1 MTSDNISSTDN
12 QTFYEQNI
20 EPWVER
26 NGFAHWAMAL
36 LWVFVAAIAF
46 QVFGGILQFILI
58 FSTAENLTDPTAI
71 MDSLAERVDLLML
84 SNTIAQFTMIAGSA
98 FIGVKL
104 HRKIKANKSFLRLQK
119 GENFIQQVGLTVVL
133 FIVAFPIV
141 LFLGWINSFVPTPDI
156 LKQIAEQS
164 AEMIANLL
172 RSENGILLGFLFI
185 GITPS
190 ICEELLFRGYMFRA
204 FEKSTKLITSILVT
218 SFVFSLFHLDITG
231 LLPRMFLG
239 IMLAY
244 VTWSSNSLYPAMI
257 GHLVNNGGIVMVAG
271 INPEVLDSA
280 PSPDSEMPWLLIGL
294 SFIVTPGVL
303 YLLKKYRSE
312 INPKAE
318 HV

>member
-12 QTFYEQNI
+12 HTFYEQNI

-36 LWVFVAAIAF
+36 MWVLVAAIAF
-46 QVFGGILQFILI
+46 QVFGGILQLILI

-71 MDSLAERVDLLML
+71 MDSLTERADLLML
-84 SNTIAQFTMIAGSA
+84 ANTVAQFTMIAGGSL
-98 FIGVKL
+98 IGLKL
-104 HRKIKANKSFLRLQK
+104 HRKVKAYKAFLRLQT
-119 GENFIQQVGLTVVL
+119 GENFIQQMGLTAVL

-141 LFLGWINSFVPTPDI
+141 LFLGWINSFVPVSDFM
-156 LKQIAEQS
+156 KQIADQS
-164 AEMIANLL
+164 AEVIGKLL
-172 RSENGILLGFLFI
+172 SSENGIVLGFLFI
-185 GITPS
+185 GITPA

-204 FEKSTKLITSILVT
+204 FEKSTKLITTILVT
-218 SFVFSLFHLDITG
+218 SLVFSLFHLDITG

-239 IMLAY
+239 ALLAY
-244 VTWSSNSLYPAMI
+244 VTWTSDSLYPAML
-257 GHLVNNGGIVMVAG
+257 GHLINNGGIVLAAG
-271 INPEVLDSA
+271 LNPEILEST

>member
-1 MTSDNISSTDN
+1 MTNDNSSSSDNYS
-12 QTFYEQNI
+12 FYEQNI

-36 LWVFVAAIAF
+36 IWVFVAAVAF
-46 QVFGGILQFILI
+46 QVFGGILQLILVL
-58 FSTAENLTDPTAI
+58 STAENLTDPTAI
-71 MDSLAERVDLLML
+71 IDSLTERPDLLML
-84 SNTIAQFTMIAGSA
+84 ANTVAQFTMIAGGSL
-98 FIGVKL
+98 IGLKL
-104 HRKIKANKSFLRLQK
+104 HRKVKANKSFLRLQT
-119 GENFIQQVGLTVVL
+119 GENFIQQMGLTAVL

-141 LFLGWINSFVPTPDI
+141 LFLGWINSFVPVSDFM
-156 LKQIAEQS
+156 KQIADQS
-164 AEMIANLL
+164 AEVIGNLL

-239 IMLAY
+239 ALLAY
-244 VTWSSNSLYPAMI
+244 VTWTSDSLYPAML
-257 GHLVNNGGIVMVAG
+257 GHLINNGGIVLAAG
-271 INPEVLDSA
+271 LNPEILDSA

-294 SFIVTPGVL
+294 SFIVTPAVL

-312 INPKAE
+312 TNPKAE
-318 HV
+318 DV